1 MNVSI
6 VLKLFDG
13 VTAPIRRVSQA
24 IDQASKAIE
33 KTKER
38 ADKAF
43 ERSDRIKQT
52 ADNMMRFSRVMTDEI
67 TKVVEAAS
75 DFEQAMLGVAK
86 QVDGA
91 RDASGAL
98 TPVYRDMAKQLQLL
112 GREVPMATNKL
123 AEMAAAG
130 ARMGI
135 AKSDLIEFT
144 KTTAMMAEAF
154 EVTDVGGLAEDMGK
168 ISVLFKLTQPEV
180 QKLADSINYLDDNAI
195 SKGSGIIDFLKRV
208 GGLAG
213 TVKISEKNM
222 AALGSTLLTLGEE
235 AFPAGRAVNAIMSTM
250 ASATKGAKPFRSA
263 MRELGLSL
271 TDVQKGMQVDAQ
283 GTLLKVL
290 EAVNKLPADK
300 RIGVLTQLVGIEH
313 SDTLAKLA
321 VGIEEYRK
329 QIALANSQ
337 KAEGSM
343 SREFQA
349 RLATT
354 AAQWEILK
362 NRALELAVNVGEVL
376 LPEINKL
383 IDKLKPLTSGL
394 ADWVKEHPELT
405 KAIMLTAVAVAA
417 ITTAL
422 AGLLVVISA
431 MVGAYGVFMLA
442 KAFGVFAFVLRASMI
457 PAIWS
462 MLAAIPAFVAGL
474 WAIAAPALVA
484 AAPFIALAAAIV
496 AVGAALLQLIRLAR
510 EWDQLD
516 FGEVFKGID
525 AAISDRS
532 FWKTLTLNPFSGLND
547 VDNGRT
553 GGLQPVAL
561 GPPMT
566 SAGTGAFNML
576 NALEPAKGTLVVK
589 FDENNQPQV
598 KSMQSQ
604 GFDLEAETSSGR
616 MMSY

>member
-24 IDQASKAIE
+24 IDEASRAME
-33 KTKER
+33 KTKLR

-43 ERSDRIKQT
+43 ERADRIKQ
-52 ADNMMRFSRVMTDEI
+52 ASESMSRFARAMTDEI
-67 TKVVEAAS
+67 KGVVEAAS
-75 DFEQAMLGVAK
+75 SFEQAMLGVAK

-91 RDASGAL
+91 RDSSGAL
-98 TPVYRDMAKQLQLL
+98 TSVYSDMAQRIQLL

-135 AKSDLIEFT
+135 AKNDLIAFT

-235 AFPAGRAVNAIMSTM
+235 AFPAGRAVNAIMSSF
-250 ASATKGAKPFRSA
+250 ASATKGAKPFRAA
-263 MRELGLSL
+263 MHELGLSL
-271 TDVQKGMQVDAQ
+271 NDVQKGMQVDAQ

-354 AAQWEILK
+354 AAQWELMK
-362 NRALELAVNVGEVL
+362 NRATELAVSVGEVL
-376 LPEINKL
+376 LPEINRL
-383 IDKLKPLTSGL
+383 LDRLKPLVSGM
-394 ADWVKEHPELT
+394 ADWIKEHPTLT
-405 KAIMLTAVAVAA
+405 RAIALSAAAVAA
-417 ITTAL
+417 LATAL
-422 AGLLVVISA
+422 AGLMTIISA
-431 MVGAYGVFMLA
+431 MLGAYGVFMLA
-442 KAFGVFAFVLRASMI
+442 KSFGIFAMVLRASLLPSI
-457 PAIWS
+457 IGILPA
-462 MLAAIPAFVAGL
+462 MGAFIAEL
-474 WAIAAPALVA
+474 WAMAAPAIVA
-484 AAPFIALAAAIV
+484 AAPFLALAAAVV
-496 AVGAALLQLIRLAR
+496 AVSAALLQLIRLAR
-510 EWDQLD
+510 EWEELD
-516 FGEVFKGID
+516 FGEVFKGVD

-547 VDNGRT
+547 VANGRS
-553 GGLQPVAL
+553 GGLQPL
-561 GPPMT
+561 GASEAPM
-566 SAGTGAFNML
+566 
-576 NALEPAKGTLVVK
+576 GTLVVK
-589 FDENNQPQV
+589 FDENNQPVV
-598 KSMQSQ
+598 KSMEAS
-604 GFDLEAETSSGR
+604 GFNLEAEANSGR

>member
-24 IDQASKAIE
+24 IDQASKAME
-33 KTKER
+33 KTRER

-43 ERSDRIKQT
+43 ERADRIKQA
-52 ADNMMRFSRVMTDEI
+52 ADNMLRFSRVMTDEI
-67 TKVVEAAS
+67 QKVVEAAS

-98 TPVYRDMAKQLQLL
+98 TPVYRDMAKQIQLL
-112 GREVPMATNKL
+112 GRDVPMATNKL

-135 AKSDLIEFT
+135 AKNDLIAFT

-235 AFPAGRAVNAIMSTM
+235 AFPAGRAVNAIMSSF
-250 ASATKGAKPFRSA
+250 AAATKGAKPFRAA
-263 MRELGLSL
+263 MYELGLSL

-290 EAVNKLPADK
+290 EAVNKLPSDK

-321 VGIEEYRK
+321 VGIAEYRK
-329 QIALANSQ
+329 QIDLANSQ

-394 ADWVKEHPELT
+394 ADWAKEHPTLT
-405 KAIMLTAVAVAA
+405 EVITLTAVAVAA
-417 ITTAL
+417 LTTAL
-422 AGLLVVISA
+422 AGLMVIISA
-431 MVGAYGVFMLA
+431 MLGVYGVFMLA
-442 KAFGVFAFVLRASMI
+442 KAFGIFALVLRASML

-462 MLAAIPAFVAGL
+462 MITALPAFVAGL
-474 WAIAAPALVA
+474 WTLVAPTLAA
-484 AAPFIALAAAIV
+484 AAPFLVIAAAIL
-496 AVGAALLQLIRLAR
+496 AVSAALLQLIRLAR

-516 FGEVFKGID
+516 FGEVWKGFHTALGD
-525 AAISDRS
+525 GS
-532 FWKTLTLNPFSGLND
+532 FWKTVTLNPFSGLND
-547 VDNGRT
+547 VENGRS

-561 GPPMT
+561 GPPMS
-566 SAGTGAFNML
+566 SATGAGPL
-576 NALEPAKGTLVVK
+576 GASEAPAGTLVVK
-589 FDENNQPQV
+589 FDENNQPVV
-598 KSMQSQ
+598 KSMEAK
-604 GFDLEAETSSGR
+604 GFNLEAEANTGR

>member
-1 MNVSI
+1 VSVSI

-24 IDQASKAIE
+24 IDQASKAME

-43 ERSDRIKQT
+43 ERADRIKQA

-98 TPVYRDMAKQLQLL
+98 TPIYRDMAKQLQLL

-135 AKSDLIEFT
+135 AKKDLIDFT

-235 AFPAGRAVNAIMSTM
+235 AFPAGRAVNAIMSSF
-250 ASATKGAKPFRSA
+250 ASATKGAKPFRAA
-263 MRELGLSL
+263 MHELGLSL
-271 TDVQKGMQVDAQ
+271 NDVQKGMQVDAQ

-354 AAQWEILK
+354 AAQWELMK
-362 NRALELAVNVGEVL
+362 NRATELAVSVGEVL
-376 LPEINKL
+376 LPEINRL
-383 IDKLKPLTSGL
+383 LDRLKPLVSGM
-394 ADWVKEHPELT
+394 ADWIKEHPTLT
-405 KAIMLTAVAVAA
+405 RAIALSAAAVAA
-417 ITTAL
+417 LATAL
-422 AGLLVVISA
+422 AGLMTIISA
-431 MVGAYGVFMLA
+431 MLGAYGVFMLA
-442 KAFGVFAFVLRASMI
+442 KSFGIFAMVLRASLLPSI
-457 PAIWS
+457 IGILPA
-462 MLAAIPAFVAGL
+462 MGAFIAEL
-474 WAIAAPALVA
+474 WAMAAPAIVA
-484 AAPFIALAAAIV
+484 AAPFLALAAAVV
-496 AVGAALLQLIRLAR
+496 AVSAALLQLIRLAR
-510 EWDQLD
+510 EWEELD
-516 FGEVFKGID
+516 FGEVFKGVD

-547 VDNGRT
+547 VANGRS
-553 GGLQPVAL
+553 GGLQPL
-561 GPPMT
+561 GASEAPM
-566 SAGTGAFNML
+566 
-576 NALEPAKGTLVVK
+576 GTLVVK
-589 FDENNQPQV
+589 FDENNQPVV
-598 KSMQSQ
+598 KSMEAS
-604 GFDLEAETSSGR
+604 GFNLEAEANSGR